1 MKSIYPWATVPHLAE
16 EFAPK
21 LQAQCVQTQNVVTL
35 EYLLYNHSFTTFLGG
50 KTFNFEKLVKPQV
63 YENSNKNAKNVAF
76 ESFHVLTF
84 LQDFFEKLSILV
96 KPQVYQTQMQNP

>member
-63 YENSNKNAKNVAF
+63 YENSNKNAIIMSLLNHF
-76 ESFHVLTF
+76 MCLQF
-84 LQDFFEKLSILV
+84 LQDFFKNLELCFYNF
-96 KPQVYQTQMQNP
+96 Q

>member
-35 EYLLYNHSFTTFLGG
+35 ESLLYFHSFTTFLGG
-50 KTFNFEKLVKPQV
+50 KPFNFEKLVKPQG
-63 YENSNKNAKNVAF
+63 YENSNKNAIIMSLLNHF
-76 ESFHVLTF
+76 MF
-84 LQDFFEKLSILV
+84 
-96 KPQVYQTQMQNP
+96 